1 MGNTYIRFST
11 MEELENFLIDFMG
24 FRRMLE
30 NDDGVKRTKKER
42 ERTTKS
48 IQEFLEQFKNG
59 TYYKLHNTF
68 YGGIIH
74 KEQDSP
80 SLGEAGVFRSGIR
93 SLYMQKSYKRR
104 PVTGPASVF
113 VIPRKGGRST
123 IGLKKISQRTRY
135 GRMFPCPKRLD

>member
-1 MGNTYIRFST
+1 
-11 MEELENFLIDFMG
+11 MEEVENFLIDFMG

-80 SLGEAGVFRSGIR
+80 IPWSEAVSYTH
-93 SLYMQKSYKRR
+93 LDVYKRQAISIFPYHLGR
-104 PVTGPASVF
+104 KSAFLVVPAH
-113 VIPRKGGRST
+113 RNRRSYSSYRAFT
-123 IGLKKISQRTRY
+123 
-135 GRMFPCPKRLD
+135 MW